1 MKRSEL
7 YAKVWSTPMTQ
18 LAAELGISD
27 VGLAK
32 ACRRHAVP
40 APPRGYWAKLRAG
53 QTPTQTPLPTP
64 ELDIAVHF
72 ATTDPDERARQK
84 TDERKRVE
92 ALNAHAKTAIAT
104 VNVKFVENLD
114 SAHPLVKAT
123 QRYCERIPKLV
134 EQYKRRGVNAWSTTK
149 PEDRPPSDDHGRYRF
164 FHRGALNITASL
176 DSMDWVLRFHA
187 TIFSALVAGGMVI
200 SRRDASEGHRGSQSI
215 PAAIEARLNE
225 EAFTMEFTQGY
236 RRVLLD
242 SAEIAN
248 KKKTEPWTRD
258 FEYQASEKLTFSILG
273 TEYGARKSWQG
284 TQQKLQGQ
292 AEEIVRTAFQLMPMQ
307 VELRKQREAATLVAQ
322 RAAEVR
328 ATEQR
333 RVAAKA
339 EQLKQAFL
347 MAEADAR
354 VRQLE
359 EFLARL
365 EQSTGEL
372 APPYGERAKIWID
385 VVRKELEAKN
395 PVEDMLLRS
404 LSIPSWGTWPPEWW
418 PVEVLADPTGSDA
431 PV

>member
-7 YAKVWSTPMTQ
+7 YAKAWSTPMTQ

-40 APPRGYWAKLRAG
+40 VPPRGHWARLRAG
-53 QTPTQTPLPTP
+53 QTPAQTPLPTP
-64 ELDIAVHF
+64 ELDIEVHF
-72 ATTDPDERARQK
+72 ATTDPEERARQK
-84 TDERKRVE
+84 ADERKRVE
-92 ALNAHAKTAIAT
+92 ALNDHAKSAIAT
-104 VNVKFVENLD
+104 VSVKFAENLE

-123 QRYCERIPKLV
+123 QRYSERIPKLV
-134 EQYKRRGVNAWSTTK
+134 EQYKRRGVNAWSTTN
-149 PEDRPPSDDHGRYRF
+149 PEDRPPSDNHGRYRF
-164 FHRGALNITASL
+164 FHRGSLNITASL

-187 TIFSALVAGGMVI
+187 TIFSGLVAGGMVI
-200 SRRDASEGHRGSQSI
+200 SRRDALEGYRGSQSI
-215 PAAIEARLNE
+215 PAAIEARLKGE
-225 EAFTMEFTQGY
+225 TFTIEFTQGY

-242 SAEIAN
+242 SAEIAR

-258 FEYQASEKLTFSILG
+258 FEYQASEKLTFSISG

-292 AEEIVRTAFQLMPMQ
+292 ADEIVRTVFQLVPMQ
-307 VELRKQREAATLVAQ
+307 VELRKQREAAALVAQ

-328 ATEQR
+328 VTEQR

-354 VRQLE
+354 IRQLE

-365 EQSTGEL
+365 DQSTGEL
-372 APPYGERAKIWID
+372 APPYGERAKVWIG

-404 LSIPSWGTWPPEWW
+404 LSIPSWSTWPPEWW
-418 PVEVLADPTGSDA
+418 PVEAPADATGSDA